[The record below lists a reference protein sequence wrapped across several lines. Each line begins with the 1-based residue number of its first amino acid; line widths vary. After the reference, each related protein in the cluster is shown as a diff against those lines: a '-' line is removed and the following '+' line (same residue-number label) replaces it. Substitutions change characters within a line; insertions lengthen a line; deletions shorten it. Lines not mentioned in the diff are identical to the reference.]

1 MPQAWSFWGILFNFV
16 MFVVMARILWPNYI
30 DPAISR
36 CKNNKYLLII
46 WFFFCILSFWGP
58 DYFGYLLYYDAV
70 RAGSILVPLES
81 KYFDIIRL
89 CDNYIIFR
97 SIVWGGACIGV
108 CILLRILRLNIRD
121 FFLFFIIVFITKY
134 SYARVFLVFSLCCLG
149 LSIFL
154 SYRKVF
160 YKIIGICLLVFATG
174 YHKSALF
181 GVSLA
186 FIALIIPPL
195 NKRAIKIFYFSY
207 PILVVIATYLIGYV
221 INIESNDDLVLN
233 SAKGYLGNEVKGSG
247 VGILIEDVLT
257 RLPFYLGV
265 WVYIRLISKGK
276 IESIP
281 TKYVKFGT
289 YSFLIVSIATLFFFD
304 HGANT
309 KVFYHRLLYYAS
321 LPISI
326 FLGYC
331 YSESLELQLNRTIIK
346 IGLAGSIYT
355 FIYTMY
361 NALY

>member
-221 INIESNDDLVLN
+221 INI
-233 SAKGYLGNEVKGSG
+233 
-247 VGILIEDVLT
+247 
-257 RLPFYLGV
+257 
-265 WVYIRLISKGK
+265 
-276 IESIP
+276 
-281 TKYVKFGT
+281 
-289 YSFLIVSIATLFFFD
+289 
-304 HGANT
+304 
-309 KVFYHRLLYYAS
+309 
-321 LPISI
+321 
-326 FLGYC
+326 
-331 YSESLELQLNRTIIK
+331 
-346 IGLAGSIYT
+346 
-355 FIYTMY
+355 
-361 NALY
+361 